1 MTARPPQINVR
12 VPTELKEQIHKAAEL
27 NGRSVNSEIVNR
39 LEQSLILHSEPERL
53 ITAQQAKLMAL
64 QAQQHLFENLKI
76 RSFTAINDAIKL
88 GKLNTVIDI
97 SYLEIEDETDQA
109 VYALVQPLRQL
120 LIELGYVVSELNSD
134 SIFVEFK

>member
-1 MTARPPQINVR
+1 MT
-12 VPTELKEQIHKAAEL
+12 EQH
-27 NGRSVNSEIVNR
+27 V
-39 LEQSLILHSEPERL
+39 
-53 ITAQQAKLMAL
+53 
-64 QAQQHLFENLKI
+64 FENLKI